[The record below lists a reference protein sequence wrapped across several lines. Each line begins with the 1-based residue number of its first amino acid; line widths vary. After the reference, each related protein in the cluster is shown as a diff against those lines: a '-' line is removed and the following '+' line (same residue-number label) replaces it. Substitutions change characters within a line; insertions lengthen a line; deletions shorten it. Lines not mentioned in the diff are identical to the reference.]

1 MKTLFKYSYI
11 ALFGVLA
18 LLVSSC
24 TNDYDY
30 DAATVQGEQ
39 VYFSNALA
47 SQVEISSTGNS
58 FKVPVNRI
66 QKTDAITVPITVTMG
81 DGSIYTVADKQVTF
95 NAGDSVAY
103 VTVSYDPK
111 NISYGTYT
119 DITLQIGDE
128 SYTTVYG
135 KSSYTFKAGATAWV
149 PMSGT
154 ASYREDC
161 MTTFFNVKNVV
172 YDVEI
177 EKNIIKDGV
186 YRLKNPYGEAYPYVA
201 NKNFNY
207 DTSKD
212 YYMEIDASDP
222 NFVYVNGG
230 EMGIDDGTDGMTS
243 ITSLVAYK
251 IAKGKTLESL
261 KASSPG
267 SFGTLKDGIITMPV
281 KSMLISLAKYNSGG
295 YYYANGNGMF
305 AIALPGHKIADYS
318 LTYATT
324 GTFID
329 TDTNEFT
336 YGTLTFG
343 SDVASV
349 KWALASSADDIEKV
363 YNGIVDGSVES
374 TEQKASGAISIP
386 MPATGTYYLVVVIY
400 DASGNVVGSDVEEIK
415 FKSTK
420 DTVEKWKAV
429 YNGVYAYTAKD
440 LSQDQGGGIYE
451 GTFEGVLYQS
461 ESDATRFKIVPWAG
475 EKSEGLIFTWDTT
488 TNNLVV
494 DGVSTGDN
502 YTTSSGTDYGLIYAS
517 DFVTAKIANMPSVYD
532 PATKT
537 FSFYLAYHVSAGN
550 LAFVM
555 DTFTVSS
562 AAAKKMVRA
571 AKKAAAKRTNKKFTI
586 HASKRMKDY
595 SYIYKMK

>member
-24 TNDYDY
+24 TNDYNY
-30 DAATVQGEQ
+30 DPATVQGEQ

-47 SQVEISSTGNS
+47 SQIEISSTANS
-58 FKVPVNRI
+58 FTVPVNRI

-81 DGSIYTVADKQVTF
+81 DGSIYSVTNKQVSF

-111 NISYGTYT
+111 NIVYGTYT
-119 DITLQIGDE
+119 DITLQIGDQN
-128 SYTTVYG
+128 YTTVYG
-135 KSSYTFKAGATAWV
+135 KSSYSFKAGVTAWV
-149 PMSGT
+149 AMKGA

-172 YDVEI
+172 YDVAI
-177 EKNIIKDGV
+177 EKNIIKNGV
-186 YRLKNPYGEAYPYVA
+186 YRLKNPYGSTYPYSSG
-201 NKNFNY
+201 FNY
-207 DTSKD
+207 DKSKD
-212 YYMEIDASDP
+212 YYMELDASDP
-222 NFVYVNGG
+222 NFVYVTGG

-243 ITSLVAYK
+243 ITSLVAYNL
-251 IAKGKTLESL
+251 AKGASL
-261 KASSPG
+261 DKIKASKPG
-267 SFGTLKDGIITMPV
+267 WFGTLKDGIITMPA
-281 KSMLISLAKYNSGG
+281 KSLLISLAKYNGGG

-305 AIALPGHKIADYS
+305 AVALPGYKIADYS
-318 LTYATT
+318 LTYATS

-329 TDTNEFT
+329 TNTNEFT

-343 SDVASV
+343 ADVASV

-374 TEQKASGAISIP
+374 TEQKGSGDIHIP
-386 MPATGTYYLVVVIY
+386 MPGTGTYYLVIVLY
-400 DASGNVVGSDVEEIK
+400 DSEGNVVGNDVEEIK

-420 DTVEKWKAV
+420 DTVEKWKAI

-440 LSQDQGGGIYE
+440 YSKAQAGGIYE
-451 GTFEGVLYQS
+451 GTYEGVMYQS

-475 EKSEGLIFTWDTT
+475 TKSEGLIFTWDTA

-494 DGVSTGDN
+494 DGVSTGDDL
-502 YTTSSGTDYGLIYAS
+502 TQSGTDYGLIYAS
-517 DFVTAKIANMPSVYD
+517 DFVTANVANIPSVYD

-537 FSFYLAYHVSAGN
+537 FSFYLAYHISAGN
-550 LAFVM
+550 LAYVM
-555 DTFTVSS
+555 DTFTISS
-562 AAAKKMVRA
+562 AAAKKMA
-571 AKKAAAKRTNKKFTI
+571 KAAAKKTSSKRTNTKFTI
-586 HASKRMKDY
+586 RASKRIKDY
-595 SYIYKMK
+595 AYIYKMN